1 MKDDGEAKRNWAMEV
16 YGPIQERNIRNVFI
30 KKLIEGYG
38 YSDKIEIAKRLTDDF
53 LETVDEF
60 FPSMGR
66 LKPGQMV
73 WTARSK
79 DDKASPNKS
88 ASETA
93 AVMVVLDLV
102 TSEEIEAVSRDGNLK
117 PLESKR
123 MVRIGKDAEKHGGC
137 LSQADLGLI
146 TLRSRSYVSKAI
158 VNYQKETGKTAPTTG
173 NKLDIGPGRS
183 HKVLAIDLY
192 AKGYNPLEIS
202 RRIDHDLA
210 CVEKYIDTMERV
222 KILAPKESVHTIA
235 MLLNIGPSL
244 VRTYL
249 EIIKKYWPECVGPK
263 AQNE

>member
-1 MKDDGEAKRNWAMEV
+1 VKDDGEARRNWSMEI

-53 LETVDEF
+53 LETLDEF
-60 FPSMGR
+60 LPSMER
-66 LKPGQMV
+66 LKPGQLV
-73 WTARSK
+73 WLARSK
-79 DDKASPNKS
+79 DDKGAPNKS
-88 ASETA
+88 AGDTPPA
-93 AVMVVLDLV
+93 MVVLDLV
-102 TSEEIEAVSRDGNLK
+102 TSEEMEAVSKNGNLK

-123 MVRIGKDAEKHGGC
+123 MIRIGKDAEKYGGY

-146 TLRSRSYVSKAI
+146 TLRSRAI
-158 VNYQKETGKTAPTTG
+158 VSSAMVEYQKETGKTAPTTG
-173 NKLDIGPGRS
+173 NKLDIGPARS
-183 HKVLAIDLY
+183 HKALAIDLY

-202 RRIDHDLA
+202 RRIDHDLTS
-210 CVEKYIDTMERV
+210 VEKYIDTMERV
-222 KILAPKESVHTIA
+222 KILAPKESVHTMA